1 MCWPPKKAETTT
13 RAIASGSEEAGS
25 RPSDWA
31 CASRSAMRRVYSV
44 NGVGMELDSLVMVE
58 LSVILQRQYGVLV
71 PEEELAD
78 ARDVNDIVS
87 LMEDRRTA
95 AA

>member
-1 MCWPPKKAETTT
+1 M
-13 RAIASGSEEAGS
+13 
-25 RPSDWA
+25 
-31 CASRSAMRRVYSV
+31 
-44 NGVGMELDSLVMVE
+44 MVE

>member
-1 MCWPPKKAETTT
+1 MATLAHQIVGILSDKLDLGE
-13 RAIASGSEEAGS
+13 AITAST
-25 RPSDWA
+25 PFSDL
-31 CASRSAMRRVYSV
+31 
-44 NGVGMELDSLVMVE
+44 ELDSLVMVE